1 VSRQSL
7 ISIGSA
13 PRTCPSLAAV
23 SGVVS
28 IVTLVAFLV
37 CGVVLVVSL
46 ALVFVV
52 VLVLVF
58 VVVSAAVATSAS
70 HISPMRL
77 VMAPRTERGAALV
90 NDNLLGMEPKEEKVA
105 RCGYVMRGETAEF
118 ELEASLELIVRLG
131 GSRDAQDHQ
140 GCSH

>member
-1 VSRQSL
+1 
-7 ISIGSA
+7 
-13 PRTCPSLAAV
+13 
-23 SGVVS
+23 
-28 IVTLVAFLV
+28 VTLVAFLV
-37 CGVVLVVSL
+37 SAGVLVVSL

-52 VLVLVF
+52 VLVAVF
-58 VVVSAAVATSAS
+58 VAVATSAS

-90 NDNLLGMEPKEEKVA
+90 NDNLLRMEPKEEKVA